1 MALERAK
8 IGFAFFI
15 LVILLVSGTLI
26 YHNLEQW
33 NLIDSF
39 YFTATTLTTIGYGDL
54 VPTHDASKLI
64 TVAFALSGVAMFL
77 YGLGVVTSY
86 YIQKGQQFEEYE
98 ARKIKDILSNIGLSF
113 RRKKGLK
120 R

>member
-1 MALERAK
+1 MILPK
-8 IGFAFFI
+8 SQIGFVFFI
-15 LVILLVSGTLI
+15 MVALLVAGTLS
-26 YHNLEQW
+26 YSQMEQW
-33 NLIDSF
+33 SLIDSF

-54 VPTHDASKLI
+54 VPTHDASKLL

-77 YGLGVVTSY
+77 YGLSVITSH

-98 ARKIKDILSNIGLSF
+98 AKKIKEIVSNISLSF
-113 RRKKGLK
+113 KRKKGLK